1 MEDFNEFL
9 IEESLEKGLFRDR
22 VLFIGGE
29 TSERLKNRLFEG
41 FIKKFEHWKGK
52 DSANELAK
60 DLDFYCKYT

>member
-41 FIKKFEHWKGK
+41 FIKKFEH
-52 DSANELAK
+52 
-60 DLDFYCKYT
+60 